1 MKVFLLLLLAGPALG
16 FVRVDKAGRL
26 LELRCDGKPDC
37 AQWCGLSGKPFVAT
51 LYHPNGQLREEITY
65 LNGKRHGYVKE
76 FDGEADSSGRLPT
89 GTISFHGIELRHDPA
104 TGKVTFERRH

>member
-1 MKVFLLLLLAGPALG
+1 MGL
-16 FVRVDKAGRL
+16 VRLDKEGRL
-26 LELRCDGKPDC
+26 LELRCDGKPDS
-37 AQWCGLSGKPFVAT
+37 AKWCGLSGKPYVAT

-76 FDGEADSSGRLPT
+76 FDGEGKLVRTASYWHDKL
-89 GTISFHGIELRHDPA
+89 HGIELRHDPL